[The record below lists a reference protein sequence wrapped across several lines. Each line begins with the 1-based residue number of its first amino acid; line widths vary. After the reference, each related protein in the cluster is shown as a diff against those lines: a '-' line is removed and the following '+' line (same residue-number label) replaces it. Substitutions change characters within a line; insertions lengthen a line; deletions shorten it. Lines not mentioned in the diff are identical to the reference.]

1 MATDKYHILYLAGV
15 DAFPDTTKKKVQQDI
30 NLLWSEIKRKEKSY
44 GEELKKLKLK
54 ATKTKDSLL
63 KFWTSRPA
71 PVHQPT
77 PTTSRSWPHLF
88 Q

>member
-1 MATDKYHILYLAGV
+1 MDKYHILYLAGV
-15 DAFPDTTKKKVQQDI
+15 DPFPDTTKKKVQQDI